1 MSPSGLLLEILSLPQ
16 LSMKWMAVTEA
27 ATHAAVSHA
36 AAGHGGSSAEGL
48 AGGRGHA
55 SSSDLHQML
64 VDSSHTFGLSL
75 THHVM
80 MATSAAVL
88 ITMTLALVRAMAG
101 PTVFD
106 RVLALN
112 MFGTKT
118 VLLICV
124 VSFVTT
130 RTDFLDL
137 ALLYS
142 LMNFIGMVALLRF
155 TQYRSFGEEP
165 A

>member
-1 MSPSGLLLEILSLPQ
+1 MVNTLLI
-16 LSMKWMAVTEA
+16 
-27 ATHAAVSHA
+27 
-36 AAGHGGSSAEGL
+36 AEFSIHYIVQQ
-48 AGGRGHA
+48 A
-55 SSSDLHQML
+55 M
-64 VDSSHTFGLSL
+64 V
-75 THHVM
+75 
-80 MATSAAVL
+80 ATSVAIL
-88 ITMTLALVRAMAG
+88 ITMTLALIRAMFG

-124 VSFVTT
+124 VGFLMN

-142 LMNFIGMVALLRF
+142 LMNFIGIVALLRF
-155 TQYRSFGEEP
+155 SEYGTFQEEGTGVGSK
-165 A
+165 ANS

>member
-1 MSPSGLLLEILSLPQ
+1 MFAL
-16 LSMKWMAVTEA
+16 A
-27 ATHAAVSHA
+27 ATA
-36 AAGHGGSSAEGL
+36 L
-48 AGGRGHA
+48 AII
-55 SSSDLHQML
+55 
-64 VDSSHTFGLSL
+64 T
-75 THHVM
+75 
-80 MATSAAVL
+80 
-88 ITMTLALVRAMAG
+88 TMTLALIRAMLG

-112 MFGTKT
+112 MFGTKA

-124 VSFVTT
+124 VCFLTG

-155 TQYRSFGEEP
+155 AEYGSFQEEQSS
-165 A
+165 

>member
-1 MSPSGLLLEILSLPQ
+1 MEHSFMEYGYIACALAIL
-16 LSMKWMAVTEA
+16 A
-27 ATHAAVSHA
+27 
-36 AAGHGGSSAEGL
+36 
-48 AGGRGHA
+48 
-55 SSSDLHQML
+55 
-64 VDSSHTFGLSL
+64 
-75 THHVM
+75 
-80 MATSAAVL
+80 
-88 ITMTLALVRAMAG
+88 TMTLALIRAMLG

-124 VSFVTT
+124 VSFLSG
-130 RTDFLDL
+130 RQDFIDV

-155 TQYRSFGEEP
+155 TQLGYFGETE
-165 A
+165 AEQARASS

>member
-1 MSPSGLLLEILSLPQ
+1 MFHVLVAASL
-16 LSMKWMAVTEA
+16 
-27 ATHAAVSHA
+27 
-36 AAGHGGSSAEGL
+36 
-48 AGGRGHA
+48 
-55 SSSDLHQML
+55 
-64 VDSSHTFGLSL
+64 
-75 THHVM
+75 
-80 MATSAAVL
+80 AVL
-88 ITMTLALVRAMAG
+88 VTMTLALVRATMG

-124 VSFVTT
+124 VSFLTE

-155 TQYRSFGEEP
+155 TTYGTFSEDAPR
-165 A
+165 

>member
-1 MSPSGLLLEILSLPQ
+1 
-16 LSMKWMAVTEA
+16 MAFLFTACVA
-27 ATHAAVSHA
+27 I
-36 AAGHGGSSAEGL
+36 
-48 AGGRGHA
+48 
-55 SSSDLHQML
+55 
-64 VDSSHTFGLSL
+64 
-75 THHVM
+75 
-80 MATSAAVL
+80 L
-88 ITMTLALVRAMAG
+88 ITMSFALVRAMMG

-124 VSFVTT
+124 VSFLQG

-142 LMNFIGMVALLRF
+142 LMNFIGVVALLRF
-155 TQYRSFGEEP
+155 TTQGEFGTEESDSDSTLP
-165 A
+165 NSALANQSLKNAAFKTGGD

>member
-1 MSPSGLLLEILSLPQ
+1 MINLLTVATLAIL
-16 LSMKWMAVTEA
+16 V
-27 ATHAAVSHA
+27 
-36 AAGHGGSSAEGL
+36 
-48 AGGRGHA
+48 
-55 SSSDLHQML
+55 
-64 VDSSHTFGLSL
+64 
-75 THHVM
+75 
-80 MATSAAVL
+80 
-88 ITMTLALVRAMAG
+88 TMTLALVRASFG

-124 VSFVTT
+124 LSFITG

-142 LMNFIGMVALLRF
+142 MMNFIGMVALLRF
-155 TQYRSFGEEP
+155 TTYGTFNEESD
-165 A
+165 

>member
-1 MSPSGLLLEILSLPQ
+1 MNVLIL
-16 LSMKWMAVTEA
+16 T
-27 ATHAAVSHA
+27 
-36 AAGHGGSSAEGL
+36 
-48 AGGRGHA
+48 
-55 SSSDLHQML
+55 
-64 VDSSHTFGLSL
+64 
-75 THHVM
+75 
-80 MATSAAVL
+80 ATSVSIL
-88 ITMTLALVRAMAG
+88 ITMTLAFIRAMLG

-112 MFGTKT
+112 MLGTKA

-124 VSFVTT
+124 VCFLTK

-155 TQYRSFGEEP
+155 TEYGSFSGDRIE
-165 A
+165 

>member
-1 MSPSGLLLEILSLPQ
+1 MNWAFIVTAVAILITLSLA
-16 LSMKWMAVTEA
+16 M
-27 ATHAAVSHA
+27 
-36 AAGHGGSSAEGL
+36 
-48 AGGRGHA
+48 
-55 SSSDLHQML
+55 
-64 VDSSHTFGLSL
+64 
-75 THHVM
+75 
-80 MATSAAVL
+80 
-88 ITMTLALVRAMAG
+88 IRAMLG

-112 MFGTKT
+112 MIGTKT

-124 VSFVTT
+124 VGFLTD

-155 TQYRSFGEEP
+155 SQYGHFRDEESE
-165 A
+165 AEA

>member
-1 MSPSGLLLEILSLPQ
+1 MTSVMLTIASLGII
-16 LSMKWMAVTEA
+16 VT
-27 ATHAAVSHA
+27 
-36 AAGHGGSSAEGL
+36 L
-48 AGGRGHA
+48 
-55 SSSDLHQML
+55 
-64 VDSSHTFGLSL
+64 
-75 THHVM
+75 
-80 MATSAAVL
+80 
-88 ITMTLALVRAMAG
+88 TLAFIRASLG

-124 VSFVTT
+124 VGFMTK

-155 TQYRSFGEEP
+155 TEYGSFSGDQVE
-165 A
+165 

>member
-1 MSPSGLLLEILSLPQ
+1 MTLHASDMMSPALIVSSIAIL
-16 LSMKWMAVTEA
+16 VT
-27 ATHAAVSHA
+27 
-36 AAGHGGSSAEGL
+36 
-48 AGGRGHA
+48 
-55 SSSDLHQML
+55 
-64 VDSSHTFGLSL
+64 
-75 THHVM
+75 M
-80 MATSAAVL
+80 M
-88 ITMTLALVRAMAG
+88 LALIRAMLG

-112 MFGTKT
+112 MMGTKT

-124 VSFVTT
+124 VGFLTG

-155 TQYRSFGEEP
+155 SQVGHFGDSPDAPPTLDLKFDSSRDQAAEGGKP
-165 A
+165 S

>member
-1 MSPSGLLLEILSLPQ
+1 MYI
-16 LSMKWMAVTEA
+16 V
-27 ATHAAVSHA
+27 A
-36 AAGHGGSSAEGL
+36 AAAIL
-48 AGGRGHA
+48 
-55 SSSDLHQML
+55 
-64 VDSSHTFGLSL
+64 F
-75 THHVM
+75 
-80 MATSAAVL
+80 
-88 ITMTLALVRAMAG
+88 TMTLALIRAMFG

-124 VSFVTT
+124 ICVLNSPQ
-130 RTDFLDL
+130 RHDFLDL

-155 TQYRSFGEEP
+155 TQYGTFDEVEIHQHNTG
-165 A
+165 ANQ

>member
-1 MSPSGLLLEILSLPQ
+1 MSNEFLPVTDGIL
-16 LSMKWMAVTEA
+16 AVT
-27 ATHAAVSHA
+27 SF
-36 AAGHGGSSAEGL
+36 S
-48 AGGRGHA
+48 
-55 SSSDLHQML
+55 
-64 VDSSHTFGLSL
+64 
-75 THHVM
+75 
-80 MATSAAVL
+80 VL
-88 ITMTLALVRAMAG
+88 LTMTLALIRATCG

-124 VSFVTT
+124 VSFLSG
-130 RTDFLDL
+130 RSDFIDL

-155 TQYRSFGEEP
+155 TEYNNFGGEEHNRVGERIKDTSVKGISS
-165 A
+165 

>member
-1 MSPSGLLLEILSLPQ
+1 MPIEHPALL
-16 LSMKWMAVTEA
+16 VTA
-27 ATHAAVSHA
+27 IAI
-36 AAGHGGSSAEGL
+36 
-48 AGGRGHA
+48 
-55 SSSDLHQML
+55 
-64 VDSSHTFGLSL
+64 
-75 THHVM
+75 
-80 MATSAAVL
+80 L
-88 ITMTLALVRAMAG
+88 ITMTLALIRAMLG
-101 PTVFD
+101 PTIFD

-124 VSFVTT
+124 IGFLTG

-155 TQYRSFGEEP
+155 SEYGGFGVSQNEKETP
-165 A
+165 EVNP

>member
-1 MSPSGLLLEILSLPQ
+1 MFVQYALL
-16 LSMKWMAVTEA
+16 A
-27 ATHAAVSHA
+27 ASVAI
-36 AAGHGGSSAEGL
+36 
-48 AGGRGHA
+48 
-55 SSSDLHQML
+55 
-64 VDSSHTFGLSL
+64 
-75 THHVM
+75 
-80 MATSAAVL
+80 L
-88 ITMTLALVRAMAG
+88 ITMTLALIRAMLG

-124 VSFVTT
+124 VGFLTG

-155 TQYRSFGEEP
+155 SEYGSFREEGTGSGSGSP
-165 A
+165 

>member
-1 MSPSGLLLEILSLPQ
+1 MGIYYVLIVT
-16 LSMKWMAVTEA
+16 AVA
-27 ATHAAVSHA
+27 I
-36 AAGHGGSSAEGL
+36 
-48 AGGRGHA
+48 
-55 SSSDLHQML
+55 
-64 VDSSHTFGLSL
+64 
-75 THHVM
+75 
-80 MATSAAVL
+80 L
-88 ITMTLALVRAMAG
+88 ITMSLAMIRAMAG

-124 VSFVTT
+124 VCFIIK

-155 TQYRSFGEEP
+155 SQFGGFSTSDEDAAANP
-165 A
+165 SPSASGGR

>member
-1 MSPSGLLLEILSLPQ
+1 MYI
-16 LSMKWMAVTEA
+16 V
-27 ATHAAVSHA
+27 A
-36 AAGHGGSSAEGL
+36 AAAI
-48 AGGRGHA
+48 
-55 SSSDLHQML
+55 L
-64 VDSSHTFGLSL
+64 V
-75 THHVM
+75 
-80 MATSAAVL
+80 
-88 ITMTLALVRAMAG
+88 TMTLALIRAMFG

-124 VSFVTT
+124 ICVLNTPH
-130 RTDFLDL
+130 RHDFLDL

-155 TQYRSFGEEP
+155 TQYGTFDDIEIHQHSSGGQQ
-165 A
+165 

>member
-1 MSPSGLLLEILSLPQ
+1 MGIGYALV
-16 LSMKWMAVTEA
+16 VTSVA
-27 ATHAAVSHA
+27 I
-36 AAGHGGSSAEGL
+36 
-48 AGGRGHA
+48 
-55 SSSDLHQML
+55 
-64 VDSSHTFGLSL
+64 
-75 THHVM
+75 
-80 MATSAAVL
+80 L
-88 ITMTLALVRAMAG
+88 ITMSLALIRAMAG

-124 VSFVTT
+124 VCFLMD

-155 TQYRSFGEEP
+155 SQFGGFDERFHHGHDPSPGESGGKP
-165 A
+165 

>member
-1 MSPSGLLLEILSLPQ
+1 MFEMGAVFYGVCLSIL
-16 LSMKWMAVTEA
+16 V
-27 ATHAAVSHA
+27 
-36 AAGHGGSSAEGL
+36 
-48 AGGRGHA
+48 
-55 SSSDLHQML
+55 
-64 VDSSHTFGLSL
+64 
-75 THHVM
+75 
-80 MATSAAVL
+80 
-88 ITMTLALVRAMAG
+88 TMTLALIRAMCG

-118 VLLICV
+118 VLFICV
-124 VSFVTT
+124 VSFLQG

-155 TQYRSFGEEP
+155 TIKGSFDDEATAE
-165 A
+165 ANR

>member
-1 MSPSGLLLEILSLPQ
+1 MNFLLAAGQTNIPLSNNYAL
-16 LSMKWMAVTEA
+16 AVTSGA
-27 ATHAAVSHA
+27 I
-36 AAGHGGSSAEGL
+36 
-48 AGGRGHA
+48 
-55 SSSDLHQML
+55 L
-64 VDSSHTFGLSL
+64 V
-75 THHVM
+75 
-80 MATSAAVL
+80 
-88 ITMTLALVRAMAG
+88 TMVLALIRAMLG

-124 VSFVTT
+124 IGFLTG

-155 TQYRSFGEEP
+155 SEYGSFREEG
-165 A
+165 ADIGSSAKL

>member
-1 MSPSGLLLEILSLPQ
+1 
-16 LSMKWMAVTEA
+16 
-27 ATHAAVSHA
+27 
-36 AAGHGGSSAEGL
+36 
-48 AGGRGHA
+48 
-55 SSSDLHQML
+55 ML
-64 VDSSHTFGLSL
+64 VEHAL
-75 THHVM
+75 V
-80 MATSAAVL
+80 AASVAIL
-88 ITMTLALVRAMAG
+88 VTMTLALVRAMLG

-124 VSFVTT
+124 VGFLMD

-155 TQYRSFGEEP
+155 SEYGSFGGEGGTGSGS
-165 A
+165 

>member
-1 MSPSGLLLEILSLPQ
+1 MDDSLIAQSFKLFEIR
-16 LSMKWMAVTEA
+16 
-27 ATHAAVSHA
+27 HAMVV
-36 AAGHGGSSAEGL
+36 
-48 AGGRGHA
+48 A
-55 SSSDLHQML
+55 S
-64 VDSSHTFGLSL
+64 V
-75 THHVM
+75 
-80 MATSAAVL
+80 AIL
-88 ITMTLALVRAMAG
+88 ITMVLALIRAMLG

-124 VSFVTT
+124 VVFLMDPI

-142 LMNFIGMVALLRF
+142 LMNFIGIVALLRF
-155 TQYRSFGEEP
+155 SEYGSFREEGAELGSKTNP
-165 A
+165 

>member
-1 MSPSGLLLEILSLPQ
+1 MGIYYVLIIT
-16 LSMKWMAVTEA
+16 AVA
-27 ATHAAVSHA
+27 I
-36 AAGHGGSSAEGL
+36 
-48 AGGRGHA
+48 
-55 SSSDLHQML
+55 
-64 VDSSHTFGLSL
+64 
-75 THHVM
+75 
-80 MATSAAVL
+80 L
-88 ITMTLALVRAMAG
+88 ITMSLAMIRAMAG

-118 VLLICV
+118 VILICV
-124 VSFVTT
+124 VCFIIK

-155 TQYRSFGEEP
+155 SQYGGFAKDDEVAATHQSTATSGGRQ
-165 A
+165 

>member
-1 MSPSGLLLEILSLPQ
+1 MDLLL
-16 LSMKWMAVTEA
+16 A
-27 ATHAAVSHA
+27 ATETNDSLFNDYA
-36 AAGHGGSSAEGL
+36 
-48 AGGRGHA
+48 
-55 SSSDLHQML
+55 L
-64 VDSSHTFGLSL
+64 V
-75 THHVM
+75 V
-80 MATSAAVL
+80 TSVAILV
-88 ITMTLALVRAMAG
+88 TMILALIRAMLG

-124 VSFVTT
+124 IGFLTD

-155 TQYRSFGEEP
+155 SEYGSFREEG
-165 A
+165 AEIGSSAKS

>member
-1 MSPSGLLLEILSLPQ
+1 MFIVASLSI
-16 LSMKWMAVTEA
+16 
-27 ATHAAVSHA
+27 
-36 AAGHGGSSAEGL
+36 
-48 AGGRGHA
+48 
-55 SSSDLHQML
+55 
-64 VDSSHTFGLSL
+64 
-75 THHVM
+75 
-80 MATSAAVL
+80 L
-88 ITMTLALVRAMAG
+88 ITMALALIRAMLG

-118 VLLICV
+118 VLFICV
-124 VSFVTT
+124 YCFATG

-155 TQYRSFGEEP
+155 SQFGSFGDQGQELSR
-165 A
+165 